1 MSAPQDLLNFIPAD
15 VFYNQNV
22 PQFEKST
29 KLLGVQSSTSEDKD
43 DNPLRYAAQVSL
55 AADDGTKPT
64 QALIQFVT
72 PQIWRIRYNPKFTN
86 VEEYPNDNSRTIVMN
101 KFADL
106 VDQLKQE
113 YRDSLAWNAVKAG
126 EEWNWN
132 TTFRKISDVHWVL
145 TSKEY
150 KNKSDTAGTEVT
162 SLHFLADPFRI
173 ITFLHQDDKNID
185 VINNVVLNIDKP
197 GPAQYLGFGEQ
208 GGRTVLKEP
217 TFMNYFCYDNFNY
230 QKVYGQGPLDTKEP
244 LYHSTPFYL
253 EMNGSPGYRNVTGL
267 MVDNYS
273 QVAIDL
279 GKKNASTI
287 GVATRFGTFDA
298 YVMTADDVPKMIW
311 QYTSLVGRP
320 KLKPR
325 FILGHHQG
333 CYGYQSDSD
342 VMNVANRYHDLGFP
356 LDGMHL
362 DVDFQ
367 DRYRTF
373 THNKYRFPEIK
384 TFFSN
389 LRKLG
394 VKSCTNITPIL
405 TFRESDGD
413 EYFALRAFWD
423 QNDKLNPATNL
434 LVGDTRYDGNGYAKP
449 SYQNPDD
456 LGQRPIFRDS
466 KDDPQYRDNY
476 VFIEPDQ
483 NKPQGNYNSG
493 YPFHGAVSYGELPAD
508 HTQLGTVGFY
518 PDLNRTV
525 ARETWGKQYQQLFD
539 DGLEF
544 VWQDMTTPAV
554 ANVYGDMLGFPSRLY
569 MSNDTV
575 GQLSNKK
582 PEQKTAIELWA
593 LYSYNLHKATYHGLN
608 KLKGRENKRNFIIG
622 RGSQTG
628 MHRFAGLWTGDNGSS
643 WDFWR
648 ISVSQVLALGYSGL
662 TIAGVDMGGFTPDP
676 HNQPPAPRWC
686 DPELLVRWY
695 TGAFLLPWYRN
706 HYIQHFDSKAF
717 QEPFKYG
724 DALGDS
730 RYSSLIPSNQQTQ
743 YASVMPLCRYY
754 VQLRYSLMQVLYDAM
769 FANLIHGLP
778 IARAMLITDP
788 DDTSLFND
796 NDEFI
801 DNQYLLGHNIM
812 VCPVLNPGV
821 YNRDVYL
828 PGTDHWYPSNLRV
841 NAQGFGLDPIFKHA
855 AQLEKSVP
863 GGSTISFGCGIPD
876 AVHDPEQMAFVT
888 PVYIREG
895 AIIPQIDV
903 RQSIE
908 EKPKNPVTIHV
919 YPGRKH
925 TEYNMFLDDGVSRDS
940 APDWLPQF
948 SDHPNHPSNEG
959 AGNKY
964 RDVHI
969 TQDYQNKTS
978 RSITISHPW
987 DNFNAFDT
995 IGDTYYFAIWTVKDG
1010 APLNPSEVNVTF
1022 KNQDGHDVTDSNLAF
1037 KYDTTRAVVSVEVP
1051 VHIVP
1056 KWTRA
1061 SAGAP
1066 PTAKPYLS
1074 INVTGLK

>member
-1 MSAPQDLLNFIPAD
+1 MSAPKDLLNFIPAD
-15 VFYNQNV
+15 VFYNQDV
-22 PQFEKST
+22 PNFEKST
-29 KLLGVQSSTSEDKD
+29 KLLNVQSSTSELKD
-43 DNPLRYAAQVSL
+43 NNPLRYAAQVSL
-55 AADDGTKPT
+55 SADDGTKPT
-64 QALIQFVT
+64 QALVQFVT
-72 PQIWRIRYNPKFTN
+72 PQIWRIRYNPKFTK
-86 VEEYPNDNSRTIVMN
+86 VEDYPNDNSRTIVMN
-101 KFADL
+101 KFSDL
-106 VDQLKQE
+106 VDQLKVE
-113 YRDSLAWNAVKAG
+113 YRESLAWNAVEAG
-126 EEWNWN
+126 NEWNWN
-132 TTFRKISDVHWVL
+132 TTFNKISDVHWVL

-150 KNKSDTAGTEVT
+150 KNKADTAGTEVT
-162 SLHFLADPFRI
+162 SLHFLAEPFRI
-173 ITFLHQDDKNID
+173 IATRKLDPSDVATLTDVGITTTATEHVIWRTTTETFCHQDGSQQGIGA
-185 VINNVVLNIDKP
+185 INNVVLNIEKP

-217 TFMNYFCYDNFNY
+217 TYMNYFCYDNFNY

-253 EMNGSPGYRNVTGL
+253 EMNGTPGFRNVTGL

-287 GVATRFGTFDA
+287 GVATRFGNFDA
-298 YVMTADDVPKMIW
+298 YVMTADDVPRMIW

-333 CYGYQSDSD
+333 CDPGYGYQNTSD

-367 DRYRTF
+367 VSLPSD
-373 THNKYRFPEIK
+373 FPA
-384 TFFSN
+384 N
-389 LRKLG
+389 G
-394 VKSCTNITPIL
+394 C
-405 TFRESDGD
+405 
-413 EYFALRAFWD
+413 
-423 QNDKLNPATNL
+423 
-434 LVGDTRYDGNGYAKP
+434 TRYDGGYATP
-449 SYQNPDD
+449 SYLNPND
-456 LGQRPIFRDS
+456 LNDRITFA
-466 KDDPQYRDNY
+466 DDPNGATPYRDDY
-476 VFIEPDQ
+476 VFMQLEEG
-483 NKPQGNYNSG
+483 KPPGNYNSG
-493 YPFHGAVSYGELPAD
+493 YPFHGGVSYGS
-508 HTQLGTVGFY
+508 QLGTVGYY
-518 PDLNRTV
+518 PDLNRAV

-544 VWQDMTTPAV
+544 VWQDMTTPA
-554 ANVYGDMLGFPSRLY
+554 AGNCYGDMLGFPSRLL
-569 MSNDTV
+569 MSEDTIN
-575 GQLSNKK
+575 QQSDKK
-582 PEQKTAIELWA
+582 PDQKTAIELWA

-730 RYSSLIPSNQQTQ
+730 RYSSLIPSNLQTQ

-908 EKPKNPVTIHV
+908 EKEHNPVTIHV

-987 DNFNAFDT
+987 DNFDAIDT
-995 IGDTYYFAIWTVKDG
+995 VGDTYYFAIWAVKDG
-1010 APLNPSEVNVTF
+1010 APTNPSQVDVTF
-1022 KNQDGHDVTDSNLAF
+1022 KNQDGHDITDSKLAF

-1051 VHIVP
+1051 VHLVP

-1074 INVTGLK
+1074 ISVTGLK

>member
-43 DNPLRYAAQVSL
+43 HNPLRYAAQVSL
-55 AADDGTKPT
+55 AAEDGTKPT

-72 PQIWRIRYNPKFTN
+72 PQIWRIRYNPKFRN

-132 TTFRKISDVHWVL
+132 TTFKKISDVHWVL

-150 KNKSDTAGTEVT
+150 KDKSDIAGTEVT

-173 ITFLHQDDKNID
+173 IATRKLNPSDVATLTDVGITATATEHVIWRTTAQTFLHQDDKNID

-217 TFMNYFCYDNFNY
+217 TFMNYFC
-230 QKVYGQGPLDTKEP
+230 
-244 LYHSTPFYL
+244 
-253 EMNGSPGYRNVTGL
+253 L

-342 VMNVANRYHDLGFP
+342 VMNVANR
-356 LDGMHL
+356 
-362 DVDFQ
+362 
-367 DRYRTF
+367 
-373 THNKYRFPEIK
+373 FPEIK

-434 LVGDTRYDGNGYAKP
+434 LVGDTRYMGGLPSQFPVNGCTRYDGNGYAKP
-449 SYQNPDD
+449 SYKNPDD

-608 KLKGRENKRNFIIG
+608 KLKGREKKRNFIIG

-662 TIAGVDMGGFTPDP
+662 TIAGVDMGGFTFDP
-676 HNQPPAPRWC
+676 NSSLSAPRWC
-686 DPELLVRWY
+686 DPELLIRWY

-724 DALGDS
+724 DALGDPK
-730 RYSSLIPSNQQTQ
+730 YSHYIPGNLYNQ

-788 DDTSLFND
+788 DDMSLFND
-796 NDEFI
+796 NDDFI

-812 VCPVLNPGV
+812 VCPVLNPGI

-828 PGTDHWYPSNLRV
+828 PGTDNWYPSNLRV
-841 NAQGFGLDPIFKHA
+841 NAQGFGSDPIFKHA
-855 AQLEKSVP
+855 AELKPFVP
-863 GGSTISFGCGIPD
+863 GGSTISFG
-876 AVHDPEQMAFVT
+876 
-888 PVYIREG
+888 R
-895 AIIPQIDV
+895 
-903 RQSIE
+903 RQNLTDI
-908 EKPKNPVTIHV
+908 
-919 YPGRKH
+919 
-925 TEYNMFLDDGVSRDS
+925 FLDDGVSRDS

-948 SDHPNHPSNEG
+948 GDHPDHHPSNEG
-959 AGNKY
+959 ANNQY

-987 DNFNAFDT
+987 EGFDAINT
-995 IGDTYYFAIWTVKDG
+995 IGDTYYFAIWTVKDS
-1010 APLNPSEVNVTF
+1010 APTNPNQVNVTF
-1022 KNQDGHDVTDSNLAF
+1022 KDQNGQDVRDGKLAF
-1037 KYDTTRAVVSVEVP
+1037 QYDTTRAVVSVEVP
-1051 VHIVP
+1051 VHLVP

-1066 PTAKPYLS
+1066 PTAKPFLA
-1074 INVTGLK
+1074 INVTGLE